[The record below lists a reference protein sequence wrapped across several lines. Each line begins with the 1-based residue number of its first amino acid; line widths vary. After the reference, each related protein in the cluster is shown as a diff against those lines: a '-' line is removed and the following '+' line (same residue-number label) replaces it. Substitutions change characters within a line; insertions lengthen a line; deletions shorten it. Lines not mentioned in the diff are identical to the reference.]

1 MHPRKAAS
9 WSGVLPF
16 ASGCERKVWT
26 RDLDSKRIFNV
37 CVDRELIAARWRI
50 GAEAA
55 QYKPQIVYLNIS
67 QLFFGK
73 CSVH

>member
-16 ASGCERKVWT
+16 ASDCERKVWT

-37 CVDRELIAARWRI
+37 CVDRALIAARWRI
-50 GAEAA
+50 VFLVAFSSTPGSDFAIPVEG
-55 QYKPQIVYLNIS
+55 
-67 QLFFGK
+67 F
-73 CSVH
+73 